1 MTSEMTPEM
10 AAEITAAPERRFGRL
25 NLALV
30 GLTLLAGVS
39 MSMGFI
45 QLLAEPLE
53 TLSNLSVQVLS
64 LQATVLCTPL
74 VISLLL
80 VMREG
85 PELVLCGHRLT
96 RQTNLSTWRLWRE
109 HAPLLLVTALVLVP
123 YLLAAALVGAALT
136 KPQINGLQELQV
148 LVGTLNPPILLGALF
163 KTPIFAGL
171 IAWIM
176 LQQGA
181 MAQRYNVPTTV
192 ALSRAICISI
202 AIVLALNLSLA
213 LLFNPSLNGG
223 NL

>member
-1 MTSEMTPEM
+1 MTATPD
-10 AAEITAAPERRFGRL
+10 RRFGRL
-25 NLALV
+25 SLAIV
-30 GLTLLAGVS
+30 GLTLLAGIS
-39 MSMGFI
+39 ISMGFI

-53 TLSNLSVQVLS
+53 TLSNLSVQVLA
-64 LQATVLCTPL
+64 LQATVLCAPL

-85 PELVLCGHRLT
+85 PELVLYGHRLSRDT
-96 RQTNLSTWRLWRE
+96 HLSTWKLWRD
-109 HAPLLLVTALVLVP
+109 HAPLLLITALVLVP

-136 KPQINGLQELQV
+136 KPQINGFQELQV

-181 MAQRYNVPTTV
+181 MAQRFNLPTTV

-202 AIVLALNLSLA
+202 AIVLALNLSVA
-213 LLFNPSLNGG
+213 MLFNPTLNGG
-223 NL
+223 HL